1 LIREAILVA
10 LMGCAAPT
18 YTAVTPA
25 APSST
30 ARDAR
35 ERMSAVNGLDVPGVF
50 RERERLR
57 AMARDDASPEVRA
70 AAIANLAYV
79 AGDVDSVP
87 ALIGALASEQDPTVQ
102 RRLFA
107 AIARFRTAEGVDA
120 LVQRY
125 LDGGLVPARE
135 ADLASALAGLS
146 DADVKASIDRHR
158 ARSPERAALL
168 EAEAL

>member
-1 LIREAILVA
+1 MIREAILVA

-25 APSST
+25 APSLT

-158 ARSPERAALL
+158 AQSPERAALL